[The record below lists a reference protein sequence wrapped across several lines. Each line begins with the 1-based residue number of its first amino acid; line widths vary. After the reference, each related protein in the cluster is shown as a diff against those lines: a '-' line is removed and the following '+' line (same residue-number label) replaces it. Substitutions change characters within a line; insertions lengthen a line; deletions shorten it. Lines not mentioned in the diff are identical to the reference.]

1 MLIEVYEDTVLLLFN
16 SIKLQINSSA
26 GKVLVQLLQVLV
38 EIGKIPLFV
47 IKISSSSLHI
57 GHIVLALYAV

>member
-47 IKISSSSLHI
+47 IKISSSSLPT